1 MSKKIRFGLSVSEI
15 QASIKEVKAY
25 QTELNQKCEVFVHRL
40 SEWGIQTAKANTG
53 DYDKYISFSAEFEPN
68 TDGCKA
74 IMFATNTGII
84 TSEWQ
89 TKEGVKTADVSPL
102 LMVEFGSGLKAKNP
116 AGVPGVGTGTFPG
129 GTHGNEPGWWYMDL
143 NDVWHYSTGVEP
155 HMPMFKAAQT
165 MKQQI
170 VSVATEVFK

>member
-1 MSKKIRFGLSVSEI
+1 MSKKISFGLSVSEI
-15 QASIKEVKAY
+15 QAVIKEVKAY
-25 QTELNQKCEVFVHRL
+25 QNELNQKCEVFVRRL
-40 SEWGIQTAKANTG
+40 SESGIQTAKGNAG
-53 DYDKYISFSAEFEPN
+53 DYGKYIYFSAEFEPN
-68 TDGCKA
+68 KDGCKA

-165 MKQQI
+165 MRQKI
-170 VSVATEVFK
+170 ISVAREVFK